1 MTILANDDRFIIA
14 QTKDKID
21 VFNLYLNK
29 LNLGKVKV
37 VREVPRSVYGRI
49 EVLNDEGA
57 AYYDEISTKG
67 IQAYP

>member
-1 MTILANDDRFIIA
+1 MTILAHADRFIIA

-49 EVLNDEGA
+49 EVLSDERCWLL
-57 AYYDEISTKG
+57 
-67 IQAYP
+67 

>member
-1 MTILANDDRFIIA
+1 MTIFSYADRFIIA

-37 VREVPRSVYGRI
+37 AREVPRSVCGRI

-57 AYYDEISTKG
+57 A
-67 IQAYP
+67 